1 MKKIGMTCLAGLF
14 LLSLSTE
21 CAAKQW
27 SLRDCIDYALANNIQ
42 LQKAKIKEY
51 SALEDVK
58 QSQAALLPS
67 LNLSTS
73 QDVNYTPWPQQGRAT
88 VADGYVQSSV
98 DKVYYN
104 GSYSLSGNWTVWNGN
119 KNRNNVKLNKVAA
132 EQARLDSATT
142 ANNVLEQIAQ
152 LYVQILY
159 SNEAIAVTKESL
171 KTSQTNEQRGKTMV
185 EVGKMSKADLAQLT
199 AQRAQD
205 EYAIVEAESNLRN
218 YKRQLKELLQIT
230 SDEEFD
236 VAVPSTTD
244 DMALE
249 AVPALND
256 VYAASLEQ
264 RPEIKNA
271 KLGIESSDLSIKV
284 AKAGRMP
291 TVSLNAGV
299 MTSTSSMSDNAWGTQ
314 MKNNFSLGGGVTVS
328 IPLFDNRQTKTAINK
343 AKLQK
348 QSYLLDLQD
357 KQTTLYS
364 TIENYWLQAVTNQNK
379 FKAARVSTESAQ
391 ASYEL
396 LSEQFKQGLKNTVE
410 LMTGKTNLLQ
420 AQQNELQS
428 KYLAILNL
436 NMLEFYQTGNIK

>member
-1 MKKIGMTCLAGLF
+1 MTCLAGLL

-27 SLRDCIDYALANNIQ
+27 SLRDCIDYALANNIK
-42 LQKAKIKEY
+42 LQKAKIQEY

-58 QSQAALLPS
+58 QSQSALLPS

-73 QDVNYTPWPQQGRAT
+73 QNVNYTPWPQQGRAT
-88 VADGYVQSSV
+88 VSDGYVQSSV

-104 GSYSLSGNWTVWNGN
+104 GSYSLMGNWTVWNGN
-119 KNRNNVKLNKVAA
+119 KNRNNVKLNKLAV

-142 ANNVLEQIAQ
+142 ANSVLEQIAQ

-159 SNEAIAVTKESL
+159 SNEAITVTKESL

-185 EVGKMSKADLAQLT
+185 EVGKMSRADLAQLT

-271 KLGIESSDLSIKV
+271 KLGIESSDLGIKV

-299 MTSTSSMSDNAWGTQ
+299 TSSTSSMSDNTWGTQ

-328 IPLFDNRQTKTAINK
+328 IPLFDNRQTKTAVNK

-379 FKAARVSTESAQ
+379 FKAARISTESAQ

>member
-1 MKKIGMTCLAGLF
+1 MTCLAGL
-14 LLSLSTE
+14 LLLSTE

-27 SLRDCIDYALANNIQ
+27 SLRDCIDYALANNIK
-42 LQKAKIKEY
+42 LQKAKIQEY

-58 QSQAALLPS
+58 QSQSALLPS

-104 GSYSLSGNWTVWNGN
+104 GSYSLMGNWTVWNGN
-119 KNRNNVKLNKVAA
+119 KNRNNVKLNKLAV

-142 ANNVLEQIAQ
+142 ANSVLEQIAQ

-159 SNEAIAVTKESL
+159 SNEAISVTKESL

-185 EVGKMSKADLAQLT
+185 EVGKMSRADLAQLT

-230 SDEEFD
+230 NDEEFD

-256 VYAASLEQ
+256 VYTASLEQ

-271 KLGIESSDLSIKV
+271 KLGIESSDLGIKV

-299 MTSTSSMSDNAWGTQ
+299 TTSTSSMGDNAWGTQ

-328 IPLFDNRQTKTAINK
+328 IPIFDNRQTKTAVNK

>member
-1 MKKIGMTCLAGLF
+1 MTCLAGLL

-21 CAAKQW
+21 CGAKQW

-73 QDVNYTPWPQQGRAT
+73 QNVSYTPWPQQGRAT

-271 KLGIESSDLSIKV
+271 KLGIESSDLGIKV

-299 MTSTSSMSDNAWGTQ
+299 TTSTSSMSDNTWGTQ

-328 IPLFDNRQTKTAINK
+328 IPLFDNRQTKTAVNK

-379 FKAARVSTESAQ
+379 FKAARISTESAQ

>member
-1 MKKIGMTCLAGLF
+1 MTCLAGLL

-27 SLRDCIDYALANNIQ
+27 SLRDCIDYALANNIK
-42 LQKAKIKEY
+42 LQKAKIQEY

-58 QSQAALLPS
+58 QSQSALLPS

-73 QDVNYTPWPQQGRAT
+73 QNVSYTPWPQQGRAT

-104 GSYSLSGNWTVWNGN
+104 GSYSLMGNWTVWNGN
-119 KNRNNVKLNKVAA
+119 KNRNNVKLNKLAV

-142 ANNVLEQIAQ
+142 ANSVLEQIAQ

-159 SNEAIAVTKESL
+159 SNEAISVTKESL

-185 EVGKMSKADLAQLT
+185 EVGKMSRADLAQLT

-236 VAVPSTTD
+236 IVVPTTTD
-244 DMALE
+244 NMALE

-271 KLGIESSDLSIKV
+271 KLGIESSDLGIKV

-299 MTSTSSMSDNAWGTQ
+299 TTSTSSMSDNALGTQ

-328 IPLFDNRQTKTAINK
+328 IPLFDNRQTKTAVNK

-379 FKAARVSTESAQ
+379 FKAARISTESAQ

>member
-1 MKKIGMTCLAGLF
+1 MTCLAGLL

-27 SLRDCIDYALANNIQ
+27 SLRDCIDYALANNIK
-42 LQKAKIKEY
+42 LQKAKIQEY

-58 QSQAALLPS
+58 QSQSALLPS

-73 QDVNYTPWPQQGRAT
+73 QNVNYTPWPQQGRAT

-104 GSYSLSGNWTVWNGN
+104 GSYSLMGNWTVWNGN
-119 KNRNNVKLNKVAA
+119 KNRNNVKLNKLAV

-142 ANNVLEQIAQ
+142 ANSVLEQIAQ

-159 SNEAIAVTKESL
+159 SNEAISVTKESL

-185 EVGKMSKADLAQLT
+185 EVGKMSRADLAQLT

-236 VAVPSTTD
+236 IVVPTTTD

-256 VYAASLEQ
+256 VYLASLEQ

-271 KLGIESSDLSIKV
+271 KLGIESSDLGIKV

-299 MTSTSSMSDNAWGTQ
+299 STSTSSMSDNTWGTQ

-328 IPLFDNRQTKTAINK
+328 IPLFDNRQTKTAVNK

-379 FKAARVSTESAQ
+379 FKAARISTESAQ

>member
-1 MKKIGMTCLAGLF
+1 MTCLAGLL
-14 LLSLSTE
+14 LLSPSTK

-27 SLRDCIDYALANNIQ
+27 SLRDCIDYALANNIK
-42 LQKAKIKEY
+42 LQKAKIQEY

-58 QSQAALLPS
+58 QSQSALLPS

-73 QDVNYTPWPQQGRAT
+73 QNVNYTPWPQQGRAT
-88 VADGYVQSSV
+88 VSDGYVQSSV

-119 KNRNNVKLNKVAA
+119 KNRNNVKLNKLAV

-142 ANNVLEQIAQ
+142 ANSVLEQIAQ

-159 SNEAIAVTKESL
+159 SNEAISVTKESL

-185 EVGKMSKADLAQLT
+185 EVGKMSRADLAQLT

-244 DMALE
+244 DMVLE

-271 KLGIESSDLSIKV
+271 KLGIESSDLGIKV

-299 MTSTSSMSDNAWGTQ
+299 TTSTSSMSDNTWGTQ

-328 IPLFDNRQTKTAINK
+328 IPLFDNRQTKTAVNK

-379 FKAARVSTESAQ
+379 FKAARISTESAQ